1 MAFHIEV
8 IFIGYI
14 ASDPIVGI
22 DNPRTPVK
30 CYSLATVEQPGPP
43 GCKAQIAPRTE
54 PGHEGCYQQ
63 CIWLFLGFLFSTNL
77 LPFAAQKGSM
87 ITPLNTA
94 IESMITI

>member
-14 ASDPIVGI
+14 ASDPIAGI

-43 GCKAQIAPRTE
+43 GCKAQIALVQNPAMRDTNNVS
-54 PGHEGCYQQ
+54 
-63 CIWLFLGFLFSTNL
+63 GFRF
-77 LPFAAQKGSM
+77 PVFH
-87 ITPLNTA
+87 
-94 IESMITI
+94 